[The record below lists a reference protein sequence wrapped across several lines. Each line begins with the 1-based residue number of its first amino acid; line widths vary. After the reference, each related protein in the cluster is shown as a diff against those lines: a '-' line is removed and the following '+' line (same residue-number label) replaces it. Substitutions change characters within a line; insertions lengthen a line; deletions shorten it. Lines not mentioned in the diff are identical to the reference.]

1 MPEGDVGYSRHVFIC
16 GHQRPEGSVKPN
28 CFDRGSIDYM
38 KSLKLAAIKAGLSD
52 IRVQKSG
59 CLDFCDQGTTC
70 VVYPEGVWYTIND
83 ENDLIP
89 ILEHLKTGKIAEKQ
103 LLKLD

>member
-16 GHQRPEGSVKPN
+16 GHQRPEGSVRAN

-38 KSLKLAAIKAGLSD
+38 KSLKLAAVKAGLGG

-59 CLDFCDQGTTC
+59 CLDYCDQGTTC
-70 VVYPEGVWYTIND
+70 VVYPEGVWYTISD

>member
-1 MPEGDVGYSRHVFIC
+1 M
-16 GHQRPEGSVKPN
+16 
-28 CFDRGSIDYM
+28 
-38 KSLKLAAIKAGLSD
+38 KAGLTD
-52 IRVQKSG
+52 VRVQKSG
-59 CLDFCDQGTTC
+59 CLDYCDHGTTC

-89 ILEHLKTGKIAEKQ
+89 ILEHLKTGTIAEKQ

>member
-16 GHQRPEGSVKPN
+16 GHQRPEGAVKPN

-52 IRVQKSG
+52 IRVQ
-59 CLDFCDQGTTC
+59 
-70 VVYPEGVWYTIND
+70 
-83 ENDLIP
+83 
-89 ILEHLKTGKIAEKQ
+89 
-103 LLKLD
+103 

>member
-1 MPEGDVGYSRHVFIC
+1 MPKGDVGYSRHVFIC
-16 GHQRPEGSVKPN
+16 GHQRPEGSGKVN
-28 CFDRGSIDYM
+28 CFARGSLNYM
-38 KSLKLAAIKAGLSD
+38 KALKLSAIKAGLTD
-52 IRVQKSG
+52 VRVQKSG
-59 CLDFCDQGTTC
+59 CLDHCEQGTTC
-70 VVYPEGVWYTIND
+70 VVYPEGIWYTIGD

>member
-1 MPEGDVGYSRHVFIC
+1 MPEGDIGYSRHVFVC
-16 GHQRPEGSVKPN
+16 GHQRPEGAAKSN
-28 CFDRGSIDYM
+28 CFDRGSLNYM
-38 KSLKLAAIKAGLSD
+38 KTLKSAAIKAGLAD
-52 IRVQKSG
+52 VRVQKSG
-59 CLDFCDQGTTC
+59 CLDYCAQGTTC

-83 ENDLIP
+83 ENDILP

>member
-16 GHQRPEGSVKPN
+16 GHQRPEGSVRAN

-38 KSLKLAAIKAGLSD
+38 KSLKLAAVKAGLGD

-59 CLDFCDQGTTC
+59 CLDYCDQGTTC

>member
-16 GHQRPEGSVKPN
+16 GHQRPKGSVKPN
-28 CFDRGSIDYM
+28 CFDRGSLNYM
-38 KSLKLAAIKAGLSD
+38 KSLKLSAIKAGLTD
-52 IRVQKSG
+52 VRVQKSG
-59 CLDFCDQGTTC
+59 CLDYCDHGTTC